1 MVNGKLLI
9 VNGWA
14 ARLAKIG
21 AVAFLLLFL
30 VQQAGAEPEWQR
42 KVDPF
47 LLAEVQAT
55 LAGESASQT
64 EFLVRMAVQADLSA
78 AAEITDKTAKGTFVY
93 EQLTAVAQQ
102 TQAPLLAQLEAMG
115 VEAVRPFWITNMV
128 WVRGDL
134 NTIATM
140 AQRSDVAYLYANPQV
155 ALDVLLDGPEIGFSE
170 TAVSAIEWNISHIR
184 ADLVWS
190 AGFTGQGVVIG
201 GQDTGYDWDHPALIN
216 QYRGWDGNSANHNN
230 NWHDAI
236 HTSNTFCPADSPQPC
251 DDYTHGTH
259 TMGIMV
265 GNDLAPT
272 ADGWPSAAANAI
284 GVAPGAQ
291 WIGCRNMNGGYGT
304 PESYTECYEW
314 FVAPYPL
321 GGDPMTEGDP
331 SKAPHVINNSWGCPL
346 SEGCLPDS
354 LEAVVNNVRA
364 AGIVTVHSA
373 GNEGSGGCNTVQ
385 NPAATYQASFT
396 VGATDI
402 NDQIGSFSSRGPSTY
417 DDGLKP
423 DIVAPGTLSYPS
435 FGIRSTVPNGGYG
448 YKSGTSMAA
457 PHVAGLVALLISANP
472 SLAGDVDAIE
482 AILRDTAVPLTS
494 SQGCGGDG
502 PTDVPNHVYGYGRID
517 ALAPIMKQFPLKL
530 YLPFSINQ

>member
-1 MVNGKLLI
+1 MVNGKLLM

-14 ARLAKIG
+14 ARLVKIVG
-21 AVAFLLLFL
+21 AVFLLLFL

-55 LAGESASQT
+55 LDGEDAPQT
-64 EFLVRMAVQADLSA
+64 EFLVRLAVQADLSA
-78 AAEITDKTAKGTFVY
+78 AAEIADKTAKGTYVY

-102 TQAPLLAQLEAMG
+102 TQAPLLAQLAAMG

-128 WVRGDL
+128 WVRGNLD
-134 NTIATM
+134 TIAMM
-140 AQRSDVAYLYANPQV
+140 AQRSDVAYLYANPRV
-155 ALDVLLDGPEIGFSE
+155 TLDVLPDGPEVGFSE

-184 ADLVWS
+184 ADLVWDI
-190 AGFTGQGVVIG
+190 GFTGQGVVIG

-216 QYRGWDGNSANHNN
+216 QYRGWDGSSADHNF

-236 HTSNTFCPADSPQPC
+236 HASNADCPADSPQPC

-291 WIGCRNMNGGYGT
+291 WIGCRNMNDGDGT

-321 GGDPMTEGDP
+321 GGNPMTDGDP
-331 SKAPHVINNSWGCPL
+331 SKAPHVINNSWGCPP
-346 SEGCLPDS
+346 SENCLPDS

-373 GNEGSGGCNTVQ
+373 GNEGSLCNTVQ
-385 NPAATYQASFT
+385 NPAATYPASFT
-396 VGATDI
+396 VGSTDI
-402 NDQIGSFSSRGPSTY
+402 NDNIAATSSRGPSTF
-417 DDGLKP
+417 DGGLKP
-423 DIVAPGTLSYPS
+423 DITAPGVNIKSAIPVGIFSY
-435 FGIRSTVPNGGYG
+435 GT
-448 YKSGTSMAA
+448 KSGTSMAG

-482 AILRDTAVPLTS
+482 AILRETAVPLTT
-494 SQGCGGDG
+494 SQGCGSDG
-502 PTDVPNHVYGYGRID
+502 PTDVPNNVYGYGRID
-517 ALAPIMKQFPLKL
+517 ALAPILEQFPLKL
-530 YLPFSINQ
+530 YLPFSVR